1 MNTCKTT
8 LCNGKWTHCLITD
21 RRIDGFLHV
30 GAVCEP
36 PSNLDP
42 TRQIEQSSRQA
53 SPQTRQSNQR
63 IRAVREPPLQRD
75 PTPDRLNNRHIR
87 LRPPTLSIDRHVKPT
102 LCQIP
107 SQPNQ
112 SIQFVG
118 AVREPPVLWPVSSA
132 NLPADFGEDI
142 QRQHSVMKALNAP
155 SFMMRLKIAS
165 LPFMRSNGSVSKCR
179 QKPKSK
185 TVSLL

>member
-1 MNTCKTT
+1 LRTALKS
-8 LCNGKWTHCLITD
+8 GSDQTD
-21 RRIDGFLHV
+21 RTIVTSGFTPNTPIEPKDSV
-30 GAVCEP
+30 G
-36 PSNLDP
+36 
-42 TRQIEQSSRQA
+42 SR
-53 SPQTRQSNQR
+53 T
-63 IRAVREPPLQRD
+63 PLQCD
-75 PTPDRLNNRHIR
+75 PTPDRLNNRHVR

-132 NLPADFGEDI
+132 NLPADFGENI
-142 QRQHSVMKALNAP
+142 QHQYSVMKALNAP
-155 SFMMRLKIAS
+155 SFMMHLKIAS
-165 LPFMRSNGSVSKCR
+165 LPLMRSNGSVSKCR

-185 TVSLL
+185 TVSLLQL